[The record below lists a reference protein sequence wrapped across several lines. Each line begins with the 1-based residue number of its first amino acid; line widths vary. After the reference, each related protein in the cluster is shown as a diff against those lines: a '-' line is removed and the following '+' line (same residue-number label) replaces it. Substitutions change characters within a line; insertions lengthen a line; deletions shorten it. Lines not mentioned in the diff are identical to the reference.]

1 MARPAKAVGSNS
13 KHMTRSEKTARQTTE
28 EILKGKS
35 NLKPAPFLT
44 KTQKKIFRYIV
55 NELEEANILG
65 ALDVDILNLAAVT
78 IDRIR
83 IIDEIINLKPEYLLD
98 KETTTIRSGYIK
110 EFFRICNELCL
121 SPQSRAKMS
130 ISASK
135 MAEEKGDDLLKTLG
149 IGNTIEV
156 ID

>member
-1 MARPAKAVGSNS
+1 MV
-13 KHMTRSEKTARQTTE
+13 
-28 EILKGKS
+28 LKS
-35 NLKPAPFLT
+35 T
-44 KTQKKIFRYIV
+44 
-55 NELEEANILG
+55 
-65 ALDVDILNLAAVT
+65 
-78 IDRIR
+78 
-83 IIDEIINLKPEYLLD
+83 
-98 KETTTIRSGYIK
+98 YIK

-135 MAEEKGDDLLKTLG
+135 MAEEKGDDLLKILD